1 MRLLNNLFLDLLLF
15 ENYLI
20 LRLKY
25 QKSAEDDDDDNNE
38 SNIIP
43 TATGKFFLYLL
54 NYFMC

>member
-25 QKSAEDDDDDNNE
+25 QKSAEDDDDNNE
-38 SNIIP
+38 SNIIS
-43 TATGKFFLYLL
+43 TATGKFFLYFL

>member
-15 ENYLI
+15 ENDLI

-25 QKSAEDDDDDNNE
+25 QKSAEDDDDNNE

-43 TATGKFFLYLL
+43 TATGKFFLYFL